1 MRASRGVVAS
11 VAVTAL
17 AVGAVAA
24 AAPTA
29 PAAPAAAV
37 TGNEAVGL
45 VNPFIGSQGD
55 GNTFP
60 GAVAPFGMSQL
71 SPDTGH
77 YAGYRYTDTRIR
89 GFSMVHI
96 SGVGCGLG
104 GDLPVL
110 PTTGVPTSTD
120 YAAYA
125 LPFSHDTEKA
135 SPGSYE
141 VTLTAPGGPV
151 RAELSATTRTGWQR
165 YTFPAT
171 KARPSWSTPAKRC
184 TR

>member
-1 MRASRGVVAS
+1 
-11 VAVTAL
+11 
-17 AVGAVAA
+17 
-24 AAPTA
+24 
-29 PAAPAAAV
+29 V
-37 TGNEAVGL
+37 TGSEAVDL

-60 GAVAPFGMSQL
+60 GAVAPFGMAQL

-77 YAGYRYTDTRIR
+77 YAGYRYTDTKIR

-110 PTTGVPTSTD
+110 PTTGIPTSTN

-125 LPFSHDTEKA
+125 LPFSRDTEKA
-135 SPGSYE
+135 SS
-141 VTLTAPGGPV
+141 
-151 RAELSATTRTGWQR
+151 
-165 YTFPAT
+165 
-171 KARPSWSTPAKRC
+171 
-184 TR
+184 